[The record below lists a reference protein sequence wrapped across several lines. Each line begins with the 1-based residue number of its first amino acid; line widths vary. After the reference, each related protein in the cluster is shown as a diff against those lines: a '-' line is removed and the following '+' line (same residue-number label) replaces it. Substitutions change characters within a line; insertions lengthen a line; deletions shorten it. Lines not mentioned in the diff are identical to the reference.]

1 MWQERKMFQM
11 GSVKRENVDEVEDD
25 VIMQVKLFQDV
36 KADKQ
41 AYKQYLSKQNCN
53 AKLGRVRGKKK
64 GGMQSMID

>member
-1 MWQERKMFQM
+1 M

-41 AYKQYLSKQNCN
+41 AYKEYLSKQNGDQP
-53 AKLGRVRGKKK
+53 KQVRGRGQRKS
-64 GGMQSMID
+64 GM